1 MDGHL
6 LLNSASC
13 PVHYCHNESSL
24 LGKWS
29 ALSCTDHACR
39 KISSSSSFIIK
50 QKVCCHSQF
59 VSDNPG
65 GGADH
70 AYQVFARRCDRFPQ
84 GQSKRRVSV
93 DMLRPPSPSTSCSHQ
108 RDLWFTKAGAFE
120 QTSNLVSKT
129 SGFAAT
135 NGLLEQPLSP
145 TPYPRV
151 SNDPFGF
158 DEYLL
163 IWVRLH
169 KILSWVLLF
178 F

>member
-84 GQSKRRVSV
+84 GQSERRVSV

-108 RDLWFTKAGAFE
+108 RDLMIHKSWCIWTNFEFGLQDFWFCCHKWITRAAP
-120 QTSNLVSKT
+120 QPHSISK
-129 SGFAAT
+129 SKQWSFWFWWVFA
-135 NGLLEQPLSP
+135 
-145 TPYPRV
+145 
-151 SNDPFGF
+151 
-158 DEYLL
+158 YLG
-163 IWVRLH
+163 
-169 KILSWVLLF
+169 SF
-178 F
+178 A